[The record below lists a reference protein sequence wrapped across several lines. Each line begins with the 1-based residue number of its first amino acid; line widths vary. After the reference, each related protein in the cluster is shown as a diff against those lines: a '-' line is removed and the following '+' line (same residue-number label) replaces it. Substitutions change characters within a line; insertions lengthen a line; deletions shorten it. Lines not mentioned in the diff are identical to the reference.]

1 MRKVGLTRAIK
12 ALREELAEAIKHGEG
27 EDLRF
32 TVDGI
37 DLELAVACE
46 VGGNGELSFQV
57 LGMGGK
63 LGGKA
68 GGTATHRVKL
78 SLKVADKDGAP
89 VSTLVSAPVSR
100 RPE

>member
-1 MRKVGLTRAIK
+1 MKKVGLTRAIK
-12 ALREELAEAIKHGEG
+12 ALREELAEAITQGEG

-32 TVDGI
+32 SVDAI

-78 SLKVADKDGAP
+78 SLKIADKDGKPAN
-89 VSTLVSAPVSR
+89 TLVSASVSR
-100 RPE
+100 CPE

>member
-1 MRKVGLTRAIK
+1 MKKVGLTRAIK
-12 ALREELAEAIKHGEG
+12 ALREELAEAITQGEG
-27 EDLRF
+27 EDLKF
-32 TVDGI
+32 TVDAI

-78 SLKVADKDGAP
+78 SLKIADRDGKP
-89 VSTLVSAPVSR
+89 VNRQVSAPVSR